1 MKWLQLFKAKSGRR
15 FLRDFIRLAIGFTG
29 CLFIL
34 GIYQQLRLY
43 EQGILDG
50 FINSNMLVLWMHHLG
65 FASLAALCFA
75 PVFNVLERYKAG
87 WGFRFASIGFMLL
100 LLNELYLTQYYLSNY
115 EIPGWPIGDAYGS
128 NRDGGILTLFLAGGS
143 LLAFTYQFLYRQ
155 SKRVYRI
162 IGRMFPITIIL
173 FSLFLATV
181 FSEKQAVNVNKNYH
195 LIAESL
201 GAIYSTPEYTGSDPF
216 PLWNPTADQ
225 HAFTALFNWEQ
236 TPPDVVI
243 IAVEGLSADFVGNE
257 APYKRLMP
265 FLDSL
270 RTRSAFWPNTLANA
284 MDSESAPA
292 LIAGSLPL
300 GNDGFFEAKPLP
312 RRRTLFG
319 LMKASGYRTSFQFGG
334 NSAIPGWDKM
344 LYEERIDE
352 IIDQKSFGTAY
363 EKQEDDAAGISLGYP
378 DHLLFQRFLE
388 TRANGAYPE
397 FHYFQTL
404 SSQKPFAIPNAADY
418 EAEVSEFRNKTTLNS
433 RQNRMLRQNEELAA
447 SLSYADNSL
456 KNFISGLMEIPGYE
470 NSIIIITGTHR
481 SRSLASENIL
491 DAHRVPLLVFSNTLK
506 VPKEF
511 PSTVSHAAIAPTIF
525 GSLSEIYEFG
535 QFDQSAWLSKG
546 LMPDQRVGNKAM
558 IPLYSGSSGIYA
570 AFNSSIVTDGK
581 KVWEQKHGKLLAQIK
596 NENTVEEHSAKFDF
610 LRAIEAYVVEED
622 AIIPKDMAIFDRLIA
637 PPTPQEMIWI
647 QSVFQGKD
655 FDKAY
660 RTARDYA
667 ISGDY
672 KRARQLCR
680 YILSEVPGHVDSEI
694 LLGRLHAWQ
703 KDYPKAMEI
712 LEQVIQ
718 KHPVY
723 EDGYSAL
730 LDVYYWSGNKDKAR
744 YLKPVIL
751 QHLGN
756 RTTLIEKLQ
765 RAETAQL
772 DNTTTFG
779 VNPVVTKNTYE

>member
-50 FINSNMLVLWMHHLG
+50 FLNSNLIVLCLHHLG

-75 PVFNVLERYKAG
+75 PIFNVLERYKAG
-87 WGFRFASIGFMLL
+87 WGFRFAIIGFMLL
-100 LLNELYLTQYYLSNY
+100 LLNELYLTQFYLANY
-115 EIPGWPIGDAYGS
+115 ELPGWPLGRAYGS
-128 NRDGGILTLFLAGGS
+128 QGDGGLLTLFLAGGS

-173 FSLFLATV
+173 FSFFLATLL
-181 FSEKQAVNVNKNYH
+181 SEKQPVNVNKNYH
-195 LIAESL
+195 VIAESIQ
-201 GAIYSTPEYTGSDPF
+201 AIYSTPQYNGSDPF
-216 PLWNPTADQ
+216 PLWKPTQDQ
-225 HAFTALFNWEQ
+225 GRFTELFEWKS
-236 TPPDVVI
+236 TPPDVII
-243 IAVEGLSADFVGNE
+243 IAVEGLSSDFVGRE
-257 APYKRLMP
+257 APFKDLMP

-270 RTRSAFWPNTLANA
+270 RTQSAFWPNTLANSLE
-284 MDSESAPA
+284 SERAPA

-300 GNDGFFEAKPLP
+300 GNSGFFQAKPLP

-319 LMKASGYRTSFQFGG
+319 VLKASGYRTSFQYGG

-352 IIDQKSFGTAY
+352 IIDQKSFGSAY
-363 EKQEDDAAGISLGYP
+363 EKQEDDAAGNSLGYP
-378 DHLLFQRFLE
+378 DHLLFDRFLK
-388 TRANGAYPE
+388 TRVKGAYPE

-404 SSQKPFAIPNAADY
+404 SSQKPFAVPNASEY
-418 EAEVSEFRNKTTLNS
+418 EERVAEFREGGLLNS
-433 RQNRMLRQNEELAA
+433 RQSRMLRQNKELAA
-447 SLSYADNSL
+447 SLIYADASL
-456 KNFISGLMEIPGYE
+456 KQFLSGLKTLPGYE
-470 NSIIIITGTHR
+470 NTMILITGTHR
-481 SRSLASENIL
+481 SRSLASENVL
-491 DAHRVPLLVFSNTLK
+491 DAHRVPLMIVSPNLK
-506 VPKEF
+506 EPGVYPEI
-511 PSTVSHAAIAPTIF
+511 VSHAGIAPSVF
-525 GSLSEIYEFG
+525 GGLSEVYDLG
-535 QFDQSAWLSKG
+535 QFEQSAWLSGG
-546 LMPDQRVGNKAM
+546 LFPDNGLADQRM
-558 IPLYSGSSGIYA
+558 TPLYSGSSGIYGS
-570 AFNSSIVTDGK
+570 FNSSVFTSGK
-581 KVWEQKHGKLLAQIK
+581 KAWRQKRGRILEEI
-596 NENTVEEHSAKFDF
+596 ENSERLEELSNQYNL
-610 LRAIEAYVVEED
+610 LRAIEAYVVKED
-622 AIIPKDMAIFDRLIA
+622 AIIPADEAIFDRLIA
-637 PPTPQEMIWI
+637 PPTPQELIWI

-655 FDKAY
+655 FDNAY

-723 EDGYSAL
+723 EDGYAAL
-730 LDVYYWSGNKDKAR
+730 LDVYYWSGNMEKAR

-751 QHLGN
+751 QNLGN
-756 RTTLIEKLQ
+756 RTELLEKLQ
-765 RAETAQL
+765 RAATARL
-772 DNTTTFG
+772 DKPTALGATEA
-779 VNPVVTKNTYE
+779 VTKNTFE